1 MLKIILMQNEGNYDI
16 DEKAE
21 TYIVFFACLRFFFSS
36 LGLIRNKFVAN
47 GEVKQWREISMLLRE
62 HSFFSWGGGPE
73 EFGGGS
79 SNFDVLQRGGSS
91 YSFGIN

>member
-1 MLKIILMQNEGNYDI
+1 MYDRCVYFTIKMRKKTAYNFSVFI
-16 DEKAE
+16 D
-21 TYIVFFACLRFFFSS
+21 YPFL
-36 LGLIRNKFVAN
+36 LGSIHFLA
-47 GEVKQWREISMLLRE
+47 G
-62 HSFFSWGGGPE
+62 GGGPE

>member
-1 MLKIILMQNEGNYDI
+1 MK
-16 DEKAE
+16 
-21 TYIVFFACLRFFFSS
+21 S
-36 LGLIRNKFVAN
+36 
-47 GEVKQWREISMLLRE
+47 LRE

>member
-1 MLKIILMQNEGNYDI
+1 MAFARFSMKIKVKFL
-16 DEKAE
+16 
-21 TYIVFFACLRFFFSS
+21 FSMYS
-36 LGLIRNKFVAN
+36 
-47 GEVKQWREISMLLRE
+47 SLRE